1 MSVDFTFALA
11 GPPLPLFEL
20 MVGIE
25 SRMEEM
31 GFRKSGNVYKVE
43 LDERG
48 VFEENEE
55 YVISMK
61 KFEDSKTELENWNGL
76 SVEFNCSDFTVYVLI
91 ANYENQYIN
100 SFIEVSGKVI
110 DKLLSDDKMGR
121 FFQLILA
128 IAVSIQSFGGF
139 GTYELPFEPV
149 APDKAI
155 PYIFRNTEGVPSLL
169 GIIPY
174 NMTDES
180 KLRKTAEKEFSIT
193 VSTMGFYF
201 LEHKD
206 FRS

>member
-61 KFEDSKTELENWNGL
+61 KFEDSKTELKNWNGL
-76 SVEFNCSDFTVYVLI
+76 SVEFYCSDFTAYVLI

-110 DKLLSDDKMGR
+110 DKLLSDDKMGS

>member
-1 MSVDFTFALA
+1 MSVDFAFALA

-100 SFIEVSGKVI
+100 SFIEVSGKVM

-149 APDKAI
+149 APDKPI

-174 NMTDES
+174 YMTDES
-180 KLRKTAEKEFSIT
+180 KLRKTAEKEFIII